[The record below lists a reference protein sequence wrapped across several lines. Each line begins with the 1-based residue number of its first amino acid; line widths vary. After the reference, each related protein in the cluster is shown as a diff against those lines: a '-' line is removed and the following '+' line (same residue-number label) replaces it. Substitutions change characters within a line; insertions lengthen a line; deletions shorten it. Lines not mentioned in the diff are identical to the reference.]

1 MNIEPKEEA
10 LEGCDR
16 ERSKDHLLSRRD
28 SEDKGSRSQC
38 YPDFINLFAS
48 LFFPLVMKETMKR
61 GGKLAQEQEWSKH
74 LVWRVPREGIGID
87 QGHGMEHDLVAA
99 FGEVRVT
106 SNGGSR

>member
-1 MNIEPKEEA
+1 
-10 LEGCDR
+10 
-16 ERSKDHLLSRRD
+16 
-28 SEDKGSRSQC
+28 
-38 YPDFINLFAS
+38 
-48 LFFPLVMKETMKR
+48 MKR